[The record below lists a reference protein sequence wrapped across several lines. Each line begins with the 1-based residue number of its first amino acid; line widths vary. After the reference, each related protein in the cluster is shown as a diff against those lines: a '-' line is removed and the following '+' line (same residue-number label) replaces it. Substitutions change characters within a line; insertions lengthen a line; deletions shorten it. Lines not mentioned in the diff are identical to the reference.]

1 MCRNV
6 VLASPLLPK
15 CRNEQADLEAI
26 VRAMKTLLGQDICIG
41 SYTASDMSKNRNAV
55 TELRSRE
62 LEKLYDENKRLQ
74 KLISEQKEENDRSR
88 MENDRQL
95 QQANKRIESWKATAL
110 LCMSLL
116 FVSVALHTRR

>member
-1 MCRNV
+1 
-6 VLASPLLPK
+6 
-15 CRNEQADLEAI
+15 
-26 VRAMKTLLGQDICIG
+26 MKTLLGQDICIG

-110 LCMSLL
+110 LCMSLM
-116 FVSVALHTRR
+116 FVGDHF